1 MTSTPAM
8 SPFRPHLLRA
18 FYDWLVANGLTPHL
32 VVNAELPGVRVPRQ
46 YVKDGQIVLNV
57 APAAVGQLQLGDAD
71 VSFSARFGG
80 NPFAVRVPIGAVA
93 AIYARENGAGTAFAD
108 EPGLLLTE
116 TDVEPEGADERPTLT
131 AVEAPVA
138 TAEDATGSGEG
149 DEDEGGDEP
158 PPPSP
163 KKRGG
168 GHLKVIK

>member
-1 MTSTPAM
+1 MTNTPAM

-18 FYDWLVANGLTPHL
+18 FYEWLVANGLTPHL

-108 EPGLLLTE
+108 EAGLELATE
-116 TDVEPEGADERPTLT
+116 AEATDERPTLT
-131 AVEAPVA
+131 AVEAPGA
-138 TAEDATGSGEG
+138 AAEAATGSDEG

-158 PPPSP
+158 PPP